1 MCIFDLINLLPSA
14 RCTYVDRRA
23 ICIKTL
29 SSIVNLNDKQKYC
42 IQYVQCVSMNSKIAV
57 TNRTHSCV
65 NMYVCNRKLHYILHI
80 ILLGMYLPD
89 SINTSSLHWNIWRLL
104 QCRAHNDL
112 SITTLACTI
121 GAVRISKIA
130 YNYWYRREMHSK
142 IASDVTVSDY
152 MLTYIYMCSV
162 YLWVERSL

>member
-57 TNRTHSCV
+57 TNKTHSCV
-65 NMYVCNRKLHYILHI
+65 NISTLIDPLGYLVSVIIAAKSLLKEVWSFRIERKDEPPASLDWDDPVPNQLAERWRQI
-80 ILLGMYLPD
+80 IQELPD
-89 SINTSSLHWNIWRLL
+89 IQRYEGGPITRYTDPAMLQLL
-104 QCRAHNDL
+104 
-112 SITTLACTI
+112 
-121 GAVRISKIA
+121 
-130 YNYWYRREMHSK
+130 
-142 IASDVTVSDY
+142 
-152 MLTYIYMCSV
+152 
-162 YLWVERSL
+162 

>member
-1 MCIFDLINLLPSA
+1 MTLYYIMNLWFRSPRSVSQLKVGLILPIARISFSFFLIQIWFFYWSYMCIFDLINLLPSA

-80 ILLGMYLPD
+80 IL
-89 SINTSSLHWNIWRLL
+89 NTSTLHWNICRLL
-104 QCRAHNDL
+104 RNVEL
-112 SITTLACTI
+112 TMI
-121 GAVRISKIA
+121 
-130 YNYWYRREMHSK
+130 YR
-142 IASDVTVSDY
+142 
-152 MLTYIYMCSV
+152 
-162 YLWVERSL
+162 